1 MAQFAERVV
10 LVTGGSS
17 GIGAAAA
24 RAFQQA
30 GAQVIVGDLD
40 PDTAG
45 APDAILV
52 ENLDVTDRAAVDRFI
67 ADAVQR
73 HGRLDVL
80 VNSAGIRE
88 ITPMLDLE
96 LAEWSRVLAV
106 NLEGVFNTSQ
116 AFARAVRDLG
126 TPASIVNVASVA
138 GLMGVPDRAAYV
150 ASKHGVV
157 GLTKEM
163 AMELGPLGIRVNA
176 IAPGSVRTPLT
187 ERYFGDPAL
196 VERLNASHPLG
207 RVAAP
212 EEISAAILFA
222 ASDDA
227 GFMTGAV
234 VPVDGGY
241 AAGKAW

>member
-1 MAQFAERVV
+1 M
-10 LVTGGSS
+10 
-17 GIGAAAA
+17 
-24 RAFQQA
+24 
-30 GAQVIVGDLD
+30 VIVGDVS
-40 PDTAG
+40 PDGTG
-45 APDAILV
+45 GSGDYPV
-52 ENLDVTDRAAVDRFI
+52 EELDVTDRAAVDRFI
-67 ADAVQR
+67 ADAVR
-73 HGRLDVL
+73 HHGRLDVL

-96 LAEWSRVLAV
+96 LAEWRRVLAV
-106 NLEGVFNTSQ
+106 NLDGVFNTSQ

-126 TPASIVNVASVA
+126 TPAVIVNVASVA

-187 ERYFGDPAL
+187 ERYFSDPAL

-212 EEISAAILFA
+212 EEIAAAILFA

-234 VPVDGGY
+234 LPVDGGY